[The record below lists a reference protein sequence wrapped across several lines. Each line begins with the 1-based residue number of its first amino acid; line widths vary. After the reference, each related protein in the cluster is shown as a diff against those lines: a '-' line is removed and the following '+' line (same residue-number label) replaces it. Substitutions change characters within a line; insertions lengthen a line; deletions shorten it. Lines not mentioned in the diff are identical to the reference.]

1 MAQIKKTDVHNN
13 IVLRYVQSTFG
24 KVPLLQPLQLFQ
36 SHAISGNLKEPK
48 QVISLSE
55 YSFRGTI
62 DARKSGGLNSEILT

>member
-48 QVISLSE
+48 
-55 YSFRGTI
+55 
-62 DARKSGGLNSEILT
+62 